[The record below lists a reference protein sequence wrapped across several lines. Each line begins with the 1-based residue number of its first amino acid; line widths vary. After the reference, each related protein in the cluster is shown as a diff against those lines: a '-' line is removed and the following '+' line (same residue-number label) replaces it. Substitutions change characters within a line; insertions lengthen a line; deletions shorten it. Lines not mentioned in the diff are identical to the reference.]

1 MLELAEYGVAAGNLL
16 FEKGK
21 QAMTKVV
28 QVLTLALAM
37 LFMQSAT
44 ASDIEELTAML
55 QDFLAN
61 SNKEAAHERF
71 WAEYLVYSS
80 SAGLRFGKAEIMEGF
95 DSNTGADDADA
106 EPAVKYVGED
116 VDVRVYDD
124 AAVVA
129 FKLVGTPTDAA
140 SGAEVLYYFN
150 TGTFL
155 KRDGVW
161 KVVAWQATKIPP
173 Q

>member
-1 MLELAEYGVAAGNLL
+1 
-16 FEKGK
+16 
-21 QAMTKVV
+21 MTRVI
-28 QVLTLALAM
+28 QVLALALAV
-37 LFMQSAT
+37 LFMQPAV
-44 ASDIEELTAML
+44 ASDIEEITALL

-61 SNKEAAHERF
+61 SHKEAAHERF
-71 WAEYLVYSS
+71 WDEDLVYSS

-95 DSNTGADDADA
+95 DSDPGETEDANE
-106 EPAVKYVGED
+106 EPQVTYSGEEI
-116 VDVRVYDD
+116 DVRLYGDT
-124 AAVVA
+124 AVVA
-129 FKLVGTPTDAA
+129 FKLVGTPTDTA

-161 KVVAWQATKIPP
+161 RVIAWQATKISP